1 MDRRSIARSRI
12 AHLPLTVHSN
22 PLRNRTQR
30 ISRHRRRRQSHRILR
45 IENTVTIQ
53 RVTARR
59 TSIISRSNQTL
70 SQLSRRLLRILLLQ
84 QRRNTRHQGRGSR
97 RTRPNHVPVT
107 RSSRN
112 HIRTRSNHSNRNALS
127 RRALSNSLLP
137 VNTTNRQHSRNR
149 RRSTNLLQ
157 AATAVTRSRN
167 NQHALLLSVG
177 KRLIPALR
185 PARLIRTN
193 RHVNNLSPV
202 VDRITHSRRNLLINT
217 LTAGRTHIQRN
228 RQNLRIGSY
237 TNHTGRFTRLTL
249 NCRIALRIVTVTGNQ
264 RSNLRAVH
272 RLSTQALPAILATHA
287 RGVITAQNITL
298 KIRVGTVHARINHSN
313 RHALTRSLRPQG
325 RNTVLVQP
333 ILTLTNIITVLG
345 RCALTR
351 SRRSLRHRST
361 RRRRSRR
368 HLPLRA
374 RGSRSGRGRIRRPS
388 GRRQR
393 SPQRQKSQRGTGTQS
408 CNLTDAASS
417 ASVRTNRS
425 AHTKYTRRT
434 GERRRKRPADQG
446 HTSPMLRTNH

>member
-1 MDRRSIARSRI
+1 MDRRSITRSRLT
-12 AHLPLTVHSN
+12 HLLLTVHRN

-30 ISRHRRRRQSHRILR
+30 IRRHRRRSQSHRILR

-53 RVTARR
+53 RVTARH

-70 SQLSRRLLRILLLQ
+70 NQLSRRLLRILLLQ
-84 QRRNTRHQGRGSR
+84 QSSNTRHQRSSSR
-97 RTRPNHVPVT
+97 RPRPQHVPIT

-112 HIRTRSNHSNRNALS
+112 HIRTRSNHSNRNTLS
-127 RRALSNSLLP
+127 RRALRNLLIP
-137 VNTTNRQHSRNR
+137 VNTTNRQHPRNR
-149 RRSTNLLQ
+149 RRSTNLRQ

-167 NQHALLLSVG
+167 NQHALLLRIG

-185 PARLIRTN
+185 PARLIRAN

-202 VDRITHSRRNLLINT
+202 VDRITHRRRDLLINT

-228 RQNLRIGSY
+228 RQNLRLGSH
-237 TNHTGRFTRLTL
+237 TNHAGRPTRLTR
-249 NCRIALRIVTVTGNQ
+249 NRRVTLRIVTVTCNE

-272 RLSTQALPAILATHA
+272 RLSAQALPAVLTAHTRDI
-287 RGVITAQNITL
+287 GTAQHVTL
-298 KIRVGTVHARINHSN
+298 KIRVSTVHARIDHSN

-325 RNTVLVQP
+325 RNTVLLQP
-333 ILTLTNIITVLG
+333 ILTLTNIITIRG
-345 RCALTR
+345 RRALTR
-351 SRRSLRHRST
+351 SRRSLRHRSS

-374 RGSRSGRGRIRRPS
+374 RGSRRGRVRRP
-388 GRRQR
+388 GNRRQR

-408 CNLTDAASS
+408 CTLTDAASS

-434 GERRRKRPADQG
+434 GERRRNRPAGQG
-446 HTSPMLRTNH
+446 HTSPTLRMEH

>member
-1 MDRRSIARSRI
+1 MHPVQTMHRTSRNNRQPQHQRRQNHRRQPATILRRATRIRRSRLHNALTLLMDRRSIARSRI
-12 AHLPLTVHSN
+12 AHLLLTVHSN

-84 QRRNTRHQGRGSR
+84 QRRNTRHQRGSSR

-127 RRALSNSLLP
+127 RRPLSNSLLP
-137 VNTTNRQHSRNR
+137 VNTAHGQHARNR
-149 RRSTNLLQ
+149 RRSTNLRQ
-157 AATAVTRSRN
+157 AATAVTCSRD
-167 NQHALLLSVG
+167 NQHAFLLSVG

-185 PARLIRTN
+185 PTRLIRADG
-193 RHVNNLSPV
+193 HVNNLSPII
-202 VDRITHSRRNLLINT
+202 DRITHRRRDLLINA

-237 TNHTGRFTRLTL
+237 TNHTGRLTRLTC
-249 NCRIALRIVTVTGNQ
+249 NCRIAPRIVTVTGNQ
-264 RSNLRAVH
+264 RSDLRAVH
-272 RLSTQALPAILATHA
+272 RLSAQALPAVLATNT

-325 RNTVLVQP
+325 RNAVLLQP
-333 ILTLTNIITVLG
+333 VLTLTDIITI
-345 RCALTR
+345 
-351 SRRSLRHRST
+351 
-361 RRRRSRR
+361 
-368 HLPLRA
+368 
-374 RGSRSGRGRIRRPS
+374 RG
-388 GRRQR
+388 
-393 SPQRQKSQRGTGTQS
+393 
-408 CNLTDAASS
+408 
-417 ASVRTNRS
+417 
-425 AHTKYTRRT
+425 
-434 GERRRKRPADQG
+434 
-446 HTSPMLRTNH
+446 